1 MDEKLI
7 KGEQAYSGGDLPSES
22 PLQRSLRSLPPLLK
36 ADKFDSNR
44 GEQRSVEGGVS
55 PPQVSFCPSEARV
68 GFADRAVEGE
78 MRSMSPSNI
87 LPNDMKS

>member
-1 MDEKLI
+1 MWYFPWYRNFNKFPWIILTNTQVNEKLI

-44 GEQRSVEGGVS
+44 GEQRSVEGICSTIAKG
-55 PPQVSFCPSEARV
+55 
-68 GFADRAVEGE
+68 EG
-78 MRSMSPSNI
+78 S
-87 LPNDMKS
+87 LLLVY